1 MKSVTKKLAALVL
14 VGIMMF
20 SLTACGVD
28 MNKVKGDWTV
38 STIGGKDL
46 ATVAAEKGIPEQLL
60 YINYTISDKE
70 IVLNGFNNDLSGNLT
85 TDTYTLKK
93 RSNGVEGYKG
103 DTVMCSL
110 IYDEKA
116 DTLTMKIGTDEATAV
131 SYVFVKGSKDLQAA
145 QAALMGGSE
154 SAEGEEY
161 AESGEEEAADYEEE

>member
-154 SAEGEEY
+154 SA
-161 AESGEEEAADYEEE
+161 